1 MPAGLRKAETRAP
14 CQKPTWCS
22 RVRIIESEEVG
33 LNQVGAYEEGGS
45 GCEEDIAAGSLLLVK
60 SIATSLVGICA
71 YPYSWGTDAMTD
83 MIARIS
89 NQS

>member
-60 SIATSLVGICA
+60 GIETSWLAVL
-71 YPYSWGTDAMTD
+71 T
-83 MIARIS
+83 RILGG
-89 NQS
+89 QMR